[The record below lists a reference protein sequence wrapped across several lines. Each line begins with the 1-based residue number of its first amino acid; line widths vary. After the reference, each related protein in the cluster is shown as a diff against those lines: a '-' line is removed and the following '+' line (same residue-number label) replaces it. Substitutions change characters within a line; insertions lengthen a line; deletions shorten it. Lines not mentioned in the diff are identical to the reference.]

1 MKPRSSLAHRAK
13 LLISAAVVAHLLC
26 VLVEPFQFFTRSPRG
41 ESEVARSARRLLA
54 PYTEMAYLNHG
65 YFFFAPEP
73 GPSHLLACDLAYADG
88 DQAELRFPD
97 KQAQWP
103 RLLYHR
109 HFMLAEFLHQI
120 HQPPADPGLAQVDP
134 VAFKQWQ
141 SSRNLFEQVR
151 DSMQTH
157 VAARYDA
164 KSVTIRRLVHTL
176 PSSTDVL
183 ERGMPL
189 NDPALYQ
196 ELLDKPLDS
205 GQPFPVAPL
214 GTPPLLLPQG
224 PTLSPG
230 PVGGE
235 EIAP

>member
-1 MKPRSSLAHRAK
+1 MKPRSSLALRAK
-13 LLISAAVVAHLLC
+13 LLISAAVVLHFLC

-41 ESEVARSARRLLA
+41 ESEAARSARRVLA

-73 GPSHLLACDLAYADG
+73 GPSHLLACDLTYANG

-109 HFMLAEFLHQI
+109 HFMLAEFLHQL
-120 HQPPADPGLAQVDP
+120 HQPPADPALAQVDP
-134 VAFKQWQ
+134 AAFKQWQ
-141 SSRNLFEQVR
+141 SSRNVFEQVR
-151 DSMQTH
+151 ESMKTH

-164 KSVTIRRLVHTL
+164 ASVSIRRLVHTL
-176 PSSTDVL
+176 PSSSDVL
-183 ERGMPL
+183 QRGMPL
-189 NDPALYQ
+189 NDPALYE
-196 ELLDKPLDS
+196 ELLDEPANS
-205 GQPFPVAPL
+205 AQPFPVDPQ
-214 GTPPLLLPQG
+214 GTPPLLSPLG
-224 PTLSPG
+224 PILSPG

-235 EIAP
+235 EIAQ